1 MSKRW
6 LVGVAGM
13 DPIEIFVL
21 VNARDGASAMNKA
34 LRLIRKRSSG
44 FEYGAMK
51 AWTLDELKTR
61 KQGILDPEE

>member
-21 VNARDGASAMNKA
+21 VNARDGGAAMDKA
-34 LRLIRKRSSG
+34 LQIIRKRCAG
-44 FEYGAMK
+44 FQDGAMT
-51 AWTLDELKTR
+51 AWSLDELKTR

>member
-21 VNARDGASAMNKA
+21 VNARDGGPLWTRPSRLSGSAVRASRMA
-34 LRLIRKRSSG
+34 L
-44 FEYGAMK
+44 
-51 AWTLDELKTR
+51 
-61 KQGILDPEE
+61 